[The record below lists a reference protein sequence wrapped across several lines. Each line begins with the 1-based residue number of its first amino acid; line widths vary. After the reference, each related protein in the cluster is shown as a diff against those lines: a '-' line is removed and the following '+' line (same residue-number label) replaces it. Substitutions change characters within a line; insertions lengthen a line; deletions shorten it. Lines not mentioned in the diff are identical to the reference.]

1 MLIVEGP
8 DGSGKSTLVA
18 RLAESLQMY
27 VMPRMVAQDGT
38 RMGDL
43 VRWVHE
49 DVTSGLKRAV
59 YDRHRLISELVYGP
73 LLRSTMEPGFDNIN
87 WLRTYQQRLRS
98 KEPFVIFCLPPLEDV
113 QKNVDGDAS
122 SEWMS
127 DHVEQV
133 YWMYHGLAS
142 TWPEPTVVWDYT
154 KDDEMHTYRGNSR
167 YSWLLSDITKWLF
180 EKGMY
185 EHG

>member
-8 DGSGKSTLVA
+8 DGSGKSTLVT

-27 VMPRMVAQDGT
+27 VMPRVVSEDGE
-38 RMGDL
+38 RLGDL
-43 VRWVHE
+43 VTWVHE

-59 YDRHRLISELVYGP
+59 YDRHRLISESIYGP
-73 LLRSTMEPGFDNIN
+73 VMRATMEPGFDSIL
-87 WLRTYQQRLRS
+87 WLRTYQQRLKS
-98 KEPFVIFCLPPLEDV
+98 KEPFVIFCLPPIDDV
-113 QKNVDGDAS
+113 VKNVRNDLGSAWILPRI
-122 SEWMS
+122 E
-127 DHVEQV
+127 EV
-133 YWMYHGLAS
+133 YWHYHCLAAI
-142 TWPEPTVVWDYT
+142 WPEPTVVWDYT